1 MCGKSHIRLGQ
12 YLLVKYMPDLP
23 VHYRKAFLIGCIE
36 PDRNPATYVKGSIRH
51 QWLRGHNYHNA
62 KRFMS
67 RISRRLERKKRLK
80 LFDYYT
86 LGKLIHYTADSF
98 TFVHNDVFSDTLS
111 GHRKYEAKLQ
121 RHFIN
126 YLCTAPSIPV
136 GNSHSIM
143 DAITEYHKQYSIE
156 DPAIDLDCRYALRA
170 CCCVLTVLLLD
181 KIN

>member
-12 YLLVKYMPDLP
+12 YLLAKYMPDLP
-23 VHYRKAFLIGCIE
+23 GHYRQAFLIGCIE
-36 PDRNPATYVKGSIRH
+36 PDRNPATYVKGSIRY
-51 QWLRGHNYHNA
+51 QWLRGHNYNNA

-98 TFVHNDVFSDTLS
+98 TFAHNDVFSDTLS

-121 RHFIN
+121 KHFIN
-126 YLCTAPSIPV
+126 YLRKAPSFHIE
-136 GNSHSIM
+136 NRYSIM
-143 DAITEYHKQYSIE
+143 DAISEYHKQYSRE
-156 DPAIDLDCRYALRA
+156 VPAIDMDCWYTLQA
-170 CCCVLTVLLLD
+170 CCCVLAVLLMP